1 MLYELRGEMTQMTT
15 SDVTIPVSPQSNV
28 RSIRDMIDDRAEQ
41 GVFRVHRAI
50 YTDPAIFE
58 LELKRIFART
68 WIFICHESQLK
79 RAGDYLATD
88 IAHEPVFAMRMAT
101 GGINVYFDAC
111 AHRGARLTTGRTG
124 HAPTIT
130 CRYHGWC
137 YNTEGKC
144 IKIQFEKL
152 GWPDGLPKDFDP
164 NLRPVPRVSSYRGFV
179 FASLNPAVEPLESFL
194 GEAAC
199 KVIDLLA
206 DQSPDGLEVLDGSIR
221 YRMRANWKFQCE
233 NGADGYHVAAVHR
246 NYAATVVYREQLEG
260 PSLDPLRST
269 EAGRI
274 LNRTGTATG
283 SYDLGQGHMLNW
295 SDRANPAALP
305 LHEREAELLKA
316 FPREHVRW
324 MVRRGRVF
332 TGFPNFLLNDI
343 ASTGIRVWRP
353 VSVNETELETWCFA
367 PIGESEK
374 ARTARI
380 RKFED
385 FFFPSSLAV
394 PDDVFAMEGAHQGN
408 SATDL
413 GWIQF
418 ARGYATFVAG
428 ADEPARSWGMRP
440 ASSNVQGDSETV
452 FAGFYRRWL
461 SMMTSGEQG
470 GRA

>member
-1 MLYELRGEMTQMTT
+1 MTI
-15 SDVTIPVSPQSNV
+15 SDVLKTRHQGVARSVS
-28 RSIRDMIDDRAEQ
+28 DLIDDRPERGIFQ
-41 GVFRVHRAI
+41 VRKSI
-50 YTDPAIFE
+50 YTDPAIFD
-58 LELKRIFART
+58 LELKRIFAKA

-79 RAGDYLATD
+79 RPGDYLATD
-88 IAHEPVFAMRMAT
+88 IAHEPVFAVRTAK
-101 GGINVYFDAC
+101 GGIKVFFDTC

-124 HAPTIT
+124 RASTIT

-144 IKIQFEKL
+144 IKIQFEKI

-164 NLRPVPRVSSYRGFV
+164 NLRPVPRVESYRGFV
-179 FASLNPAVEPLESFL
+179 FASLDPDADSLEGFL
-194 GEAAC
+194 GPATC
-199 KVIDLLA
+199 KIIDLLA

-233 NGADGYHVAAVHR
+233 NGADGYHVATVHR
-246 NYAATVVYREQLEG
+246 NYAATVTYGEQLTG
-260 PSLDPLRST
+260 PGRDPLEST

-274 LNRTGTATG
+274 INRTGTKTG

-305 LHEREAELLKA
+305 LHEREPDLLRQ
-316 FPREHVRW
+316 FPPDYVQW

-332 TGFPNFLLNDI
+332 TGFPNFLLNDV
-343 ASTGIRVWRP
+343 ASTSIRVWRP

-367 PIGESEK
+367 PVGESDK

-408 SATDL
+408 AATDL
-413 GWIQF
+413 GWVRF
-418 ARGYATFVAG
+418 ARGYATTLDG
-428 ADEPARSWGMRP
+428 ADEPARGLGIEP
-440 ASSNVQGDSETV
+440 VSSNTQGDSETV
-452 FAGFYRRWL
+452 FSGFYRRWL
-461 SMMTSGEQG
+461 RMMTSGE
-470 GRA
+470 

>member
-1 MLYELRGEMTQMTT
+1 MATPDA
-15 SDVTIPVSPQSNV
+15 S
-28 RSIRDMIDDRAEQ
+28 RSMWPRNDARPIRDLIDDRAEQ
-41 GVFRVHRAI
+41 GLFRVHKSI
-50 YTDPAIFE
+50 YTDPSIFE
-58 LELKRIFART
+58 LELERIFAKA
-68 WIFICHESQLK
+68 WIYLCHGSQLK
-79 RAGDYLATD
+79 RPGDYLATE
-88 IAHEPVFAMRMAT
+88 IAHRPVFAMRT
-101 GGINVYFDAC
+101 SKGGINVYFDAC

-137 YNTEGKC
+137 FNTEGKC
-144 IKIQFEKL
+144 TKVQFEKL
-152 GWPDGLPKDFDP
+152 GWPEGLPKDFDP
-164 NLRPVPRVSSYRGFV
+164 NLRPVPRVSSYRDFV
-179 FASLNPAVEPLESFL
+179 FASLDPAAESLESFL

-246 NYAATVVYREQLEG
+246 NYAATMVYREQLEG
-260 PSLDPLRST
+260 SSLDPLKST

-274 LNRTGTATG
+274 LNRAGTATG

-305 LHEREAELLKA
+305 LYEREAQLLER
-316 FPREHVRW
+316 FPPEHVRW

-332 TGFPNFLLNDI
+332 TGFPNFLLNDV

-353 VSVNETELETWCFA
+353 VSVEETELETWCFA
-367 PIGESEK
+367 PVGESEK
-374 ARTARI
+374 ARAARI

-385 FFFPSSLAV
+385 FFLPSSLAV
-394 PDDVFAMEGAHQGN
+394 PDDVFAMESAHRGN

-413 GWIQF
+413 GWVRF
-418 ARGYATFVAG
+418 ARGYASAVAG
-428 ADEPARSWGMRP
+428 ADEPARGLGMKP
-440 ASSNVQGDSETV
+440 ASSNTQGDSETV
-452 FAGFYRRWL
+452 FSGFYRRWL
-461 SMMTSGEQG
+461 GMMTNGE
-470 GRA
+470 

>member
-1 MLYELRGEMTQMTT
+1 MTT
-15 SDVTIPVSPQSNV
+15 SDVLRTRHQGAARSV
-28 RSIRDMIDDRAEQ
+28 RDLIDDRPEHRIFQ
-41 GVFRVHRAI
+41 VHRSI
-50 YTDPAIFE
+50 YTDPAIFD
-58 LELKRIFART
+58 LELKRIFAKA

-79 RAGDYLATD
+79 RPGDYLATD
-88 IAHEPVFAMRMAT
+88 IAHEPVFAMRT
-101 GGINVYFDAC
+101 TKGSIKVFFDTC

-124 HAPTIT
+124 RASTIT

-144 IKIQFEKL
+144 IKVQFEKI

-164 NLRPVPRVSSYRGFV
+164 NLRSVPRVESYRGFV
-179 FASLNPAVEPLESFL
+179 FASLDSDADSLESFL
-194 GEAAC
+194 GPATC

-246 NYAATVVYREQLEG
+246 NYAATVTYREQLTG
-260 PSLDPLRST
+260 PGRDPLEST

-274 LNRTGTATG
+274 LNRTGTKTG

-295 SDRANPAALP
+295 SDRANPAAQP
-305 LHEREAELLKA
+305 LHEKEPDLLRQ
-316 FPREHVRW
+316 FPPEHVRW

-332 TGFPNFLLNDI
+332 TGFPNFLLNDV
-343 ASTGIRVWRP
+343 ASTSIRVWRP

-367 PIGESEK
+367 PVGESDK

-413 GWIQF
+413 GWVRF
-418 ARGYATFVAG
+418 ARGYATTLDG
-428 ADEPARSWGMRP
+428 ADEAARGLGIEP
-440 ASSNVQGDSETV
+440 VSSNTQGDSETV
-452 FAGFYRRWL
+452 FGGFYRRWL
-461 SMMTSGEQG
+461 SMMTSGE
-470 GRA
+470 

>member
-1 MLYELRGEMTQMTT
+1 MTT
-15 SDVTIPVSPQSNV
+15 ISDVPRPPSPRGAATWAKSL
-28 RSIRDMIDDRAEQ
+28 IDDRREH
-41 GVFRVHRAI
+41 GIFRVHKSI
-50 YTDPAIFE
+50 YTDPAIFD
-58 LELKRIFART
+58 LELKRIFAKA

-79 RAGDYLATD
+79 QPGDYLATD
-88 IAHEPVFAMRMAT
+88 IAHEPVFAMRTAKRD
-101 GGINVYFDAC
+101 IKVFFDAC

-152 GWPDGLPKDFDP
+152 GWPDGLPKDFDA
-164 NLRPVPRVSSYRGFV
+164 NLRPVPRVSGYRGFL

-194 GEAAC
+194 GEATC

-206 DQSPDGLEVLDGSIR
+206 DQSPDGLQVLDGSIR

-246 NYAATVVYREQLEG
+246 NYAATVTYREQLAG
-260 PSLDPLRST
+260 SSRDPLEST

-274 LNRTGTATG
+274 LNRAGTNTG

-305 LHEREAELLKA
+305 LHEREPDLLQR
-316 FPREHVRW
+316 FPPEQVRW

-332 TGFPNFLLNDI
+332 TGFPNFLLNDV

-353 VSVNETELETWCFA
+353 VSVGETELETWCFA
-367 PIGESEK
+367 PVGESEK
-374 ARTARI
+374 ARAARI

-413 GWIQF
+413 GWIRF
-418 ARGYATFVAG
+418 ARGYATSVAG
-428 ADEPARSWGMRP
+428 ADEPARGLGIEP
-440 ASSNVQGDSETV
+440 VSSNSQGDSETV
-452 FAGFYRRWL
+452 FSGFYRRWL
-461 SMMTSGEQG
+461 GMMTSNE
-470 GRA
+470 